1 LASEEEEMSENA
13 ITVLK
18 KYGRSPEIIER
29 FAEVVGKHGAYSY
42 VSSVLLAVSTNDK
55 LQLCTPQSIFSQA
68 MRAATLRLSCDPG
81 IGDAYLVP
89 FGRQATLI
97 IGYKGLYRMAVRT
110 GRYRYINVGRV
121 YEGEE
126 LEEDRLSGFMKI
138 GGKRKSNTVIGHIA
152 AFELVDG
159 YGKVIYM
166 SIEEI
171 HELAKRFSKSYN
183 KPDSPWKTNTE
194 DMEKKTVLRR
204 LISKWGYFD
213 PSDAM
218 MMSESQPDEIDGDF
232 VDMPDPD
239 DIPDPPPPTPHT
251 EEELIAMLSGDS
263 PKVKIGGVEVTPK
276 VSDISHSSK
285 PPNPTNVIQP
295 ELDGSNGKM
304 ALETALAVQ
313 NSEGITYGELD
324 DETLG
329 HMANTMRDVL
339 AGKKKT
345 SKYTPEDLK
354 FKVDA
359 IDVILA
365 HRSAG

>member
-1 LASEEEEMSENA
+1 MSENA

-276 VSDISHSSK
+276 VSDISHSS
-285 PPNPTNVIQP
+285 TTQNVIQP
-295 ELDGSNGKM
+295 ASGKM
-304 ALETALAVQ
+304 SVEHAEAITNSKGLRYGDLDTAILS
-313 NSEGITYGELD
+313 N
-324 DETLG
+324 
-329 HMANTMRDVL
+329 MAYTMRDVR
-339 AGKKKT
+339 AGKKQNRAGY
-345 SKYTPEDLK
+345 SDEELEMRI
-354 FKVDA
+354 DA
-359 IDVILA
+359 CDVILA

>member
-1 LASEEEEMSENA
+1 MSENA